1 MSKLTKAKR
10 GKRKSRGGTGFLNF
24 RRIVGYSLAA
34 FFIWFV
40 AHSVVITIDGLR
52 DELEKVDVAI
62 VLGNKVEVSGAPS
75 PALKS
80 RLDRTLELYNEGY
93 IQNIIVSGG
102 VGKEGHDEA
111 YVMKGYLVDRG
122 IPEGLVI
129 LDSEGYNTALTAENS
144 KVIME
149 EKNYKTV
156 MVISQFFHITR
167 SKLAFKKVGIETY
180 GAHAK
185 DFFFRD
191 LYSVFREFFAY
202 YKYLLF

>member
-1 MSKLTKAKR
+1 MTKLTKAKR
-10 GKRKSRGGTGFLNF
+10 IKRKSKSRNGFLYF
-24 RRIVGYSLAA
+24 RKIIVCSLAA
-34 FFIWFV
+34 FILWFI

-52 DELEKVDVAI
+52 DELEQVDVAI
-62 VLGNKVEVSGAPS
+62 VLGNKVEVSGVPS

-93 IQNIIVSGG
+93 IKNIIVSGG

-111 YVMKGYLVDRG
+111 YVMKGYLVNKG
-122 IPEGLVI
+122 VPEGIVI
-129 LDSEGYNTALTAENS
+129 LDSEGYNTTLTAENS

-149 EKNYKTV
+149 ERSFKTA

-167 SKLAFKKVGIETY
+167 SKLAFKKLGIEAY

-191 LYSVFREFFAY
+191 IYSVFREFFAY